1 MAALTPDDA
10 LALTQSC
17 LERVRGRR
25 RRREW
30 QAEVARLQAERKL
43 PELRRLAD
51 EADAEEAAAPG
62 WRRDIDG

>member
-1 MAALTPDDA
+1 MAALTPDEA

-30 QAEVARLQAERKL
+30 QAEVTRLQQERCL
-43 PELRRLAD
+43 PELRRLAA
-51 EADAEEAAAPG
+51 EADAEDAEAPG
-62 WRRDIDG
+62 WRRDTDG

>member
-1 MAALTPDDA
+1 MAVLTPDDA

-17 LERVRGRR
+17 LARVRGRR

-30 QAEVARLQAERKL
+30 QDEVTRLQQQQHL

-62 WRRDIDG
+62 WRRDTDG